1 MNAKMT
7 VWKNHDLSER
17 ERLKRNYEFWSK
29 KCDQIAHLYEQKNE
43 YYDKAMKEMIGV
55 GREYSEIMA
64 KCRRALEEYFNY
76 VLDGMDAGK
85 SSLKV
90 EGLN

>member
-1 MNAKMT
+1 MNSGR
-7 VWKNHDLSER
+7 KNVIR
-17 ERLKRNYEFWSK
+17 
-29 KCDQIAHLYEQKNE
+29 LYEQKNE
-43 YYDKAMKEMIGV
+43 YYDKAMKEMICV

-64 KCRRALEEYFNY
+64 KCRQAREEYFNY
-76 VLDGMDAGK
+76 VFDGMDAGK

>member
-7 VWKNHDLSER
+7 VWKNHDLSQR

-29 KCDQIAHLYEQKNE
+29 KCDQIAQLYEQKNE
-43 YYDKAMKEMIGV
+43 SMKEMICV
-55 GREYSEIMA
+55 GREYSETMA
-64 KCRRALEEYFNY
+64 KCRRAREEYFNY
-76 VLDGMDAGK
+76 VLDRMETSK
-85 SSLKV
+85 SSLKI

>member
-7 VWKNHDLSER
+7 VWKNHDLSQR

-29 KCDQIAHLYEQKNE
+29 KCDQIAQLYEQKNE
-43 YYDKAMKEMIGV
+43 CYDEAMKEMICV
-55 GREYSEIMA
+55 GREYSETMA
-64 KCRRALEEYFNY
+64 KCRRAREEYFNY
-76 VLDGMDAGK
+76 ILDRMETSK
-85 SSLKV
+85 SSSKI

>member
-1 MNAKMT
+1 MSTKMT
-7 VWKNHDLSER
+7 VWKNQNLSPR

-64 KCRRALEEYFNY
+64 KCRRAREEYFNY

>member
-1 MNAKMT
+1 MT
-7 VWKNHDLSER
+7 VWNNHVLSQR

-64 KCRRALEEYFNY
+64 KCRRAREEYFNY
-76 VLDGMDAGK
+76 VLDVMDAGK

>member
-1 MNAKMT
+1 MSTKMT
-7 VWKNHDLSER
+7 VWKNQNLSPR

-29 KCDQIAHLYEQKNE
+29 KCDQIARLYEQKNE
-43 YYDKAMKEMIGV
+43 YYDKAMKEMICV

-64 KCRRALEEYFNY
+64 KCRRAREEYFNY
-76 VLDGMDAGK
+76 VLDGMEVSK

-90 EGLN
+90 EKLN

>member
-7 VWKNHDLSER
+7 VWKNQNLSPR
-17 ERLKRNYEFWSK
+17 ERLFWSK

-64 KCRRALEEYFNY
+64 KCRRAREEYFNY

>member
-1 MNAKMT
+1 
-7 VWKNHDLSER
+7 
-17 ERLKRNYEFWSK
+17 
-29 KCDQIAHLYEQKNE
+29 
-43 YYDKAMKEMIGV
+43 MKEMICV

-64 KCRRALEEYFNY
+64 KCRQAREEYFNY
-76 VLDGMDAGK
+76 VFDGMDAGK

>member
-1 MNAKMT
+1 MT

-29 KCDQIAHLYEQKNE
+29 KCDQMNE

-64 KCRRALEEYFNY
+64 KCRRAREEYFNY

>member
-1 MNAKMT
+1 MSTKMT

-29 KCDQIAHLYEQKNE
+29 KCDQIARLYEQKNE
-43 YYDKAMKEMIGV
+43 YYDKAMKEMICV

-64 KCRRALEEYFNY
+64 KCRQAREEYFNY
-76 VLDGMDAGK
+76 VFDGMDAGK

>member
-1 MNAKMT
+1 
-7 VWKNHDLSER
+7 
-17 ERLKRNYEFWSK
+17 
-29 KCDQIAHLYEQKNE
+29 
-43 YYDKAMKEMIGV
+43 MIGV

-64 KCRRALEEYFNY
+64 KCRRAREEYFNY